1 MTLTAGTVALVIAL
15 LLLLF
20 LLVIYA
26 SGVGRRANLPPDDVP
41 TGNPSMERKVV
52 ATLAMMI
59 ISGLL
64 LIGYSIY
71 EPVRQ
76 AVAQDRQENIAI
88 ERGIEEYTSLCI
100 GCHGID
106 GQGAVVPG
114 SSPPIV
120 APQLN
125 REDLRP
131 KDPEA
136 YQERYAYVNR
146 TLHRGR
152 GTIMPAWGRQDGGT
166 LLDEQIHELTLLVV
180 KGDKVIDHGK
190 TAWEIAREVS
200 REKIAHGAP
209 EPERAQIVETVPLSE
224 DEKAGQVI
232 MNGKGA
238 CIGCHIVTSGGVGGQ
253 TGPSL
258 AQVATVADSR
268 QPGLDAAAYLR
279 QSIRQP
285 QAYTVPGYA
294 AGVMPAYTEGNLSE
308 QELNQV
314 IAYLL
319 TRK

>member
-1 MTLTAGTVALVIAL
+1 MVIGAGTVALVIAL
-15 LLLLF
+15 LLLLV
-20 LLVIYA
+20 LLVLYA
-26 SGVGRRANLPPDDVP
+26 GGVGRRANLPPEEVP

-52 ATLAMMI
+52 ATLAMMV

-64 LIGYSIY
+64 LLGYSIY
-71 EPVRQ
+71 EPTRQ
-76 AVAQDRQENIAI
+76 AQAQDRQENISI

-106 GQGAVVPG
+106 GLGAVVPG
-114 SSPPIV
+114 SNPPIV

-136 YQERYAYVNR
+136 YRERYAYVNR

-152 GTIMPAWGRQDGGT
+152 GTIMPAWGREDGGT
-166 LLDEQIHELTLLVV
+166 LLDEQIHELTLLVT
-180 KGDKVIDHGK
+180 KGDKIVEHGK
-190 TAWEIAREVS
+190 TAWEVAREVS

-209 EPERAQIVETVPLSE
+209 EPERPQLVETIELTA
-224 DEKAGQVI
+224 DEKAGQQI
-232 MNGKGA
+232 MTGKGA
-238 CIGCHIVTSGGVGGQ
+238 CIGCHILGGVGGQ
-253 TGPSL
+253 TGPNLS
-258 AQVATVADSR
+258 QVGAVAETR
-268 QPGLDAAAYLR
+268 KPGLDAASYLR
-279 QSIRQP
+279 ESIRSP
-285 QAYTVPGYA
+285 QAFVVPGYSP
-294 AGVMPAYTEGNLSE
+294 VMPAYTEGNLSE